1 MDWKKWIDDHKKE
14 IAEITTA
21 LVGLAASLIVASLLP
36 DHDNA
41 ND

>member
-14 IAEITTA
+14 ITEITIA
-21 LVGLAASLIVASLLP
+21 LVGLAASLIVAALLP